1 MTNSALIPMFNW
13 LKKNTLTVVVFLISQ
28 LGSLSRKH
36 ILRRSGNRSEKYL
49 LWQTHQLVIYL
60 NRTQQKLL
68 NVLCYK
74 ILPLMLNNRKN
85 KKKKYIYP
93 HNFFP
98 SIISWE
104 FISSYRS
111 TPRGLS
117 KDTSGSQSERLFL
130 CSYKI

>member
-1 MTNSALIPMFNW
+1 M
-13 LKKNTLTVVVFLISQ
+13 VVFLISQ

-85 KKKKYIYP
+85 KKKNIYIRITSFLQLSLESSFRPIEVPQEGYRKIQVAANQRDCFYVHIKY
-93 HNFFP
+93 
-98 SIISWE
+98 SIIKS
-104 FISSYRS
+104 
-111 TPRGLS
+111 
-117 KDTSGSQSERLFL
+117 
-130 CSYKI
+130 